1 MNKKWCIKMTTYVEK
16 IEKKYT
22 YGKGIKYK
30 NGKTKSGKQKY
41 RYGKVVKRQ
50 YSVPKKT
57 DEIVEFQKSVAEYLF
72 KNKTPMRQV
81 KGFIGTTM
89 KKRYI
94 SDAELKEIK
103 AKVKRENSYLKY
115 SKSTM
120 QTTYPDTLK
129 KDKQISGDKYAYY
142 HLSQRTKNDYLASYL
157 MRASGNISSIQ
168 DFADA
173 YFKGY
178 FKKNSLDRFND
189 ILQY

>member
-1 MNKKWCIKMTTYVEK
+1 MIKMTNQYEEI
-16 IEKKYT
+16 IEKKYD
-22 YGKGIKYK
+22 YGKDIRYK

-41 RYGKVVKRQ
+41 RYGKANVIRQ
-50 YSVPKKT
+50 YSIPKET
-57 DEIVEFQKSVAEYLF
+57 DEIIEFQKTVAEYLF

-103 AKVKRENSYLKY
+103 AKVKRENSYLHY
-115 SKSTM
+115 APSTK
-120 QTTYPDTLK
+120 QTTYPESLK
-129 KDKQISGDKYAYY
+129 IDKKTAGDKYAYY

-157 MRASGNISSIQ
+157 MRASGNISSVEG
-168 DFADA
+168 FAKA

-178 FKKNSLDRFND
+178 FKENSIDRFND
-189 ILQY
+189 IEQY

>member
-1 MNKKWCIKMTTYVEK
+1 MANQYEEK

-22 YGKGIKYK
+22 YGKGKKYK

-41 RYGKVVKRQ
+41 RYGKASVIRQ

-57 DEIVEFQKSVAEYLF
+57 DEIVEFQKTVAEYLF
-72 KNKTPMRQV
+72 KNKSSIRQV

-94 SDAELKEIK
+94 SDEELKEIK
-103 AKVKRENSYLKY
+103 AKVKRENTYLIY

-120 QTTYPDTLK
+120 QTTYPESLK
-129 KDKQISGDKYAYY
+129 IDKKTAGDKYAYY

-157 MRASGNISSIQ
+157 MRDSGNISSVE

-178 FKKNSLDRFND
+178 CKENSIDTFNE
-189 ILQY
+189 IMQY